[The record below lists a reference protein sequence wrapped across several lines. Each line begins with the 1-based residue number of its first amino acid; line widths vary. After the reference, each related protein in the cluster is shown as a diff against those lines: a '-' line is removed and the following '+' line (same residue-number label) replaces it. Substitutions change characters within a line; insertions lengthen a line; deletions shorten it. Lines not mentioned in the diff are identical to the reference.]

1 VTLTLDLP
9 HELEQELSAEA
20 ARLGL
25 PLEEYALRVLAHG
38 RLPAPDVELPR
49 TGADILAYW
58 EREDLLGTPSEITD
72 PAEHARQL
80 RQRAER
86 RFGT

>member
-1 VTLTLDLP
+1 MLDLP
-9 HELEQELSAEA
+9 DELERELSAEA

-25 PLEEYALRVLAHG
+25 PLAEYALRVLRHG
-38 RLPAPDVELPR
+38 RLPAPEVELPR
-49 TGADILAYW
+49 TGAEILAYW
-58 EREDLLGTPSEITD
+58 EREDLLGTAKEITD

-80 RQRAER
+80 RRQAER

>member
-1 VTLTLDLP
+1 MTLTLDLP

-20 ARLGL
+20 ARQGL
-25 PLEEYALRVLAHG
+25 PLQEYALRVLTHG
-38 RLPAPDVELPR
+38 RLPAPDVEPPR

-58 EREDLLGTPSEITD
+58 EREYLLGTPSQITD
-72 PAEHARQL
+72 PAKHARQL
-80 RQRAER
+80 RHEAER